1 MKLKVNKIYKIN
13 NVYDPWDHLVYYVKI
28 TGPAQIINYDKCYPA
43 IMLSGGIEGL
53 MLYVY
58 PVDWPSIEEVS
69 SLEQELL

>member
-1 MKLKVNKIYKIN
+1 VKLKVNKIYKIN

-28 TGPAQIINYDKCYPA
+28 TGPA
-43 IMLSGGIEGL
+43 L
-53 MLYVY
+53 LYVY

>member
-1 MKLKVNKIYKIN
+1 
-13 NVYDPWDHLVYYVKI
+13 
-28 TGPAQIINYDKCYPA
+28 
-43 IMLSGGIEGL
+43 MLSGGIEGL